1 MLYCGIDEAG
11 LGPIL
16 GPLVTSAVAFRV
28 TDAAPGDEVNLW
40 ERLREAVAEKPGR
53 KESRI
58 AIGDSKKLFKRK
70 IARGLAP
77 LERGVLGSLLVK
89 VSADT
94 APAGLPAT
102 LADLL
107 ASVSPGAIEFART
120 YPWYQDCQLPLPH
133 HADATGLELSANA
146 LRVAMRQQGIE
157 LLLMR
162 AEPIFTRE
170 FNRRID
176 VTDNKAAVTTEL
188 TTRRILDL
196 YTTLPFP
203 HLNIVVDRQGGRTH
217 YREILQRVFD
227 GCQMKIHGES
237 EERSAY
243 TLTTTENR
251 IVDITFRTKAE
262 NHSLPVALAS
272 MLSKYLREL
281 FMELFNKFWSA
292 RIDGLAPTAGYYTD
306 GRRFLKDIADDIA
319 TLDLPKELYLR
330 SR

>member
-28 TDAAPGDEVNLW
+28 IDAVPGDEVNLW
-40 ERLREAVAEKPGR
+40 DRLAAAVATKPGR

-70 IARGLAP
+70 LERGLSP

-89 VSADT
+89 VASDA
-94 APAGLPAT
+94 APNHLPAT

-107 ASVSPGAIEFART
+107 ASVSPGATDLART
-120 YPWYQDCQLPLPH
+120 YPWYTDCPLPLPH
-133 HADATGLELSANA
+133 HADATSLELSANA
-146 LRVAMRQQGIE
+146 MRVAMRQQGVE

-170 FNRRID
+170 YNRRID
-176 VTDNKAAVTTEL
+176 ITDNKAAVTTEL

-196 YTTLPFP
+196 YTTLPYP

-227 GCQMKIHGES
+227 GCKMKIHGEADAQS
-237 EERSAY
+237 SY
-243 TLTTTENR
+243 TLTTSENR

-281 FMELFNKFWSA
+281 FMELFNQFWAA
-292 RIDGLAPTAGYYTD
+292 RNPDLAPTAGYYTD

-319 TLDLPKELYLR
+319 ELNLPKEIYLR

>member
-28 TDAAPGDEVNLW
+28 IDAAPGDDVNLW
-40 ERLREAVAEKPGR
+40 DRLTAAVATKPGR
-53 KESRI
+53 KESRL

-70 IARGLAP
+70 LAKGLAP

-89 VSADT
+89 VATDP
-94 APAGLPAT
+94 APSDLPAT

-107 ASVSPGAIEFART
+107 NVVSPGATDLART
-120 YPWYQDCQLPLPH
+120 YPWYTDCQLPLPL
-133 HADATGLELSANA
+133 HADTMGLELAANA
-146 LRVAMRQQGIE
+146 LRVSMRQQGVE

-170 FNRRID
+170 FNRRVD

-196 YTTLPFP
+196 YTTLPYP

-237 EERSAY
+237 PERSAY

-281 FMELFNKFWSA
+281 FMELFNEFWTA
-292 RIDGLAPTAGYYTD
+292 RIEGLAPTAGYYTD

-319 TLDLPKELYLR
+319 ALGLPKELYLR

>member
-28 TDAAPGDEVNLW
+28 TDAAPGEDVNLW
-40 ERLREAVAEKPGR
+40 DRLRDAVAEKPGR

-70 IARGLAP
+70 VKNGLAP
-77 LERGVLGSLLVK
+77 LERGVLGSLLAK
-89 VSADT
+89 IATDPSPSD
-94 APAGLPAT
+94 LPAT

-107 ASVSPGAIEFART
+107 NTVAPGSMEFART
-120 YPWYQDCQLPLPH
+120 YPWYGECNLPLPH
-133 HADATGLELSANA
+133 AADTMGMELAANA
-146 LRVAMRQQGIE
+146 LRVSMRQRGVE

-170 FNRRID
+170 FNRRVAI
-176 VTDNKAAVTTEL
+176 TDNKAAVTTEL

-196 YTTLPFP
+196 YTALPYP
-203 HLNIVVDRQGGRTH
+203 HLNITVDRQGGRTH
-217 YREILQRVFD
+217 YREILQRVFMD
-227 GCQMKIHGES
+227 ASMKVHGEADEQS
-237 EERSAY
+237 SY
-243 TLTTTENR
+243 TLTNPDGR

-281 FMELFNKFWSA
+281 CMELFNRFWA
-292 RIDGLAPTAGYYTD
+292 ERHEGLAPTAGYYTD
-306 GRRFLKDIADDIA
+306 GKRFLKDIEPDIA
-319 TLDLPKELYLR
+319 ALNLPKELYHR